1 MVFTIFP
8 RWLVLAGALA
18 CTANRN
24 HIHSGATHLC
34 ARRKCL
40 NHQPRDLETLISPQ
54 WPNQRPG
61 REEHINRKVFSS
73 SKRPPFENHSLHK
86 ATAHNY
92 VFIAAY
98 TIKIP
103 CNFMVGD
110 VAIWRPQFCFGFV
123 CLRFF
128 VWEVMQ
134 LCFSKP
140 SSDVSHFC
148 KCPIRVQRSH

>member
-1 MVFTIFP
+1 MSVKSIMVFPIFP
-8 RWLVLAGALA
+8 WWLASAGALA
-18 CTANRN
+18 GAADQN
-24 HIHSGATHLC
+24 HIHSGATYSF

-61 REEHINRKVFSS
+61 REERINRKVFSS
-73 SKRPPFENHSLHK
+73 SKRPTFENHSLHK

-92 VFIAAY
+92 VFIAGY

-110 VAIWRPQFCFGFV
+110 VAILRPQFCFGFV
-123 CLRFF
+123 CLRFV
-128 VWEVMQ
+128 VWEVLH

-140 SSDVSHFC
+140 SSDVFAFL
-148 KCPIRVQRSH
+148 